1 MKKPTQRKPT
11 QRKPAHT
18 VEVCLPIFVELEEV
32 AAKHGISIREATHR
46 LLVEALAAKELRE
59 QQASLLTS
67 PVEATQ
73 HTEAE
78 LEDAFGSDGDSS
90 SVQPRREANSSSP
103 EEMPTSTSKP
113 LHQPYTPTFLS
124 V

>member
-1 MKKPTQRKPT
+1 M
-11 QRKPAHT
+11 PAHT
-18 VEVCLPIFVELEEV
+18 IEVCLPIFVELEEV
-32 AAKHGISIREATHR
+32 ADKHGISIREATHR

-67 PVEATQ
+67 HVEATQ

-90 SVQPRREANSSSP
+90 TAQPRREANSSSP
-103 EEMPTSTSKP
+103 VEPAPTPPTP
-113 LHQPYTPTFLS
+113 RLPTFLS